1 MIKRIAK
8 YFLPLF
14 LVSTIL
20 AIWIF
25 LNEKENIAQLELK
38 ELSNKSNLII
48 ESLNPVVA
56 NIFYWSQYNFTEEDF
71 NPNSNQR
78 FEEELGNFIVGM
90 NHYSQFRLLKVNGDE
105 ALRLVRTDDGKLLN
119 EKNLQSKRNENY
131 FRKTIAL
138 DSSGIYLSP
147 LNLNVEFGEI
157 EQPYKPMI
165 RGSAPIFSKDGTKL
179 GIVVI
184 NFYAKEL
191 LEMLNKKL
199 KHSFYLI
206 DDKGKFLSNSD
217 DRNAEFEHLINP
229 KEKHD
234 YATNFPDVWEK
245 INKKEDS
252 LISYDSELWVINTLD
267 FKQEISKSSLI
278 KEKYAELTT
287 SNKWYLI
294 SRITN
299 ADVFAASTSFYIA
312 LLLINLFFLLIIIYV
327 AKAEIKN
334 EKIKKQ
340 YVIRLRK
347 KKNRLESQNVLLS
360 SIKNRL
366 ELRNRQLKEYN
377 NIVAHN
383 LRAPTTSMSALVSM
397 VSRSN
402 DYEEVKTI
410 IPKLSMITKSIN
422 SLVQDLL
429 TYVRVLNDEKV
440 KIEGINVQQEIDK
453 ILCLFIETI
462 DGDIKINTDL
472 SEWNTVQ
479 FSKMYFQSVM
489 QNLISNAIKYRDP
502 NKLSYINITT
512 SYDKGKKILIIE
524 DNGLGVD
531 LNKYGKRIFKLYE
544 RFHRNVSGK
553 GMGLF
558 MVKTQLETLNA
569 EIKIESE
576 FGVGTSFIIRFN

>member
-1 MIKRIAK
+1 M
-8 YFLPLF
+8 
-14 LVSTIL
+14 
-20 AIWIF
+20 
-25 LNEKENIAQLELK
+25 
-38 ELSNKSNLII
+38 
-48 ESLNPVVA
+48 
-56 NIFYWSQYNFTEEDF
+56 
-71 NPNSNQR
+71 
-78 FEEELGNFIVGM
+78 
-90 NHYSQFRLLKVNGDE
+90 
-105 ALRLVRTDDGKLLN
+105 
-119 EKNLQSKRNENY
+119 
-131 FRKTIAL
+131 
-138 DSSGIYLSP
+138 
-147 LNLNVEFGEI
+147 
-157 EQPYKPMI
+157 
-165 RGSAPIFSKDGTKL
+165 
-179 GIVVI
+179 
-184 NFYAKEL
+184 
-191 LEMLNKKL
+191 
-199 KHSFYLI
+199 
-206 DDKGKFLSNSD
+206 
-217 DRNAEFEHLINP
+217 
-229 KEKHD
+229 
-234 YATNFPDVWEK
+234 
-245 INKKEDS
+245 
-252 LISYDSELWVINTLD
+252 
-267 FKQEISKSSLI
+267 
-278 KEKYAELTT
+278 
-287 SNKWYLI
+287 
-294 SRITN
+294 
-299 ADVFAASTSFYIA
+299 
-312 LLLINLFFLLIIIYV
+312 
-327 AKAEIKN
+327 
-334 EKIKKQ
+334 
-340 YVIRLRK
+340 IRLRK

-472 SEWNTVQ
+472 SELNTVQ

>member
-383 LRAPTTSMSALVSM
+383 LRAPTTSMSALVYM

>member
-245 INKKEDS
+245 IHKKEDS